1 MISLCNTSEL
11 RLVKSLLIYTLSV
24 IMARSDL
31 LDNDFFSRYL
41 GMMVIMIVIRI
52 MVWTILVLLSLFMG
66 TKMILKVRKMK
77 CLR

>member
-1 MISLCNTSEL
+1 M
-11 RLVKSLLIYTLSV
+11 KSLLIYTLSV